1 MSLFVCEYVSEC
13 VFLHLVWL
21 SVSGDLIRDLLN
33 MNLFWRHT
41 RQKWH
46 TSPLKHEAMWS
57 WSECW
62 ALLASRP
69 DVASQTERKTVL
81 GWTLVCVCVIC
92 NSNDPLNNMQSKHLC
107 WSCRNEPLFQ
117 NYSLT
122 HRLCCQMPTGSD
134 KHLSTLLCR
143 SEQAPR
149 TLRLKSAETDQRS
162 SSAIIRATHSSS
174 RAVFNLLDA
183 TDPKYHH
190 PRVMDSHHNV

>member
-81 GWTLVCVCVIC
+81 GWTLVCVCVWFAILMIHWTTC
-92 NSNDPLNNMQSKHLC
+92 SPNTCVEAAEMNLCSKITASHTDC
-107 WSCRNEPLFQ
+107 AVRCRRAQINTCPHSCADQ
-117 NYSLT
+117 N
-122 HRLCCQMPTGSD
+122 
-134 KHLSTLLCR
+134 KHPEHWDS
-143 SEQAPR
+143 
-149 TLRLKSAETDQRS
+149 
-162 SSAIIRATHSSS
+162 
-174 RAVFNLLDA
+174 NLLKPTRDLHQQSSEPHTA
-183 TDPKYHH
+183 PLEQF
-190 PRVMDSHHNV
+190 SIF